1 MTPVRRPGAS
11 PVHRP
16 SSGRWPGAG

>member
-11 PVHRP
+11 PAHRP